1 MQIVDMTTDVIDFW
15 CPFCGVKNVS
25 ETDDPLIHPCSH
37 FEGLLSM
44 GEIVY
49 DVHGIFGKV
58 EGKVQEIQEKISEL
72 LDKKFSEED
81 HTRDDD
87 GKLTPKDLNKYW
99 EAKNK
104 AIQECYAEV
113 GFPQEGSWKRIN
125 GIGMV
130 GPLDLLKKDLGNRYV
145 AFDVGAPPPNPSGA
159 VYLYNFDCDLRDSED
174 LD

>member
-1 MQIVDMTTDVIDFW
+1 MQIVDMTNDFIDFW
-15 CPFCGVKNVS
+15 CPFCGVKNLS
-25 ETDDPLIHPCSH
+25 ETTDPTIQPCPH
-37 FEGLLSM
+37 LEGMLSM
-44 GEIVY
+44 GDIIY

-58 EGKVQEIQEKISEL
+58 EGKVQEIEEKVREL

-81 HTRDDD
+81 HPSDMIRND
-87 GKLTPKDLNKYW
+87 KDRNKYW

-130 GPLDLLKKDLGNRYV
+130 GPLDLLKKELDDRYV
-145 AFDVGAPPPNPSGA
+145 AFDVGAPPPNPSGG
-159 VYLYNFDCDLRDSED
+159 VYLYNFDWNLRDSED